1 MASQKV
7 TMKIRKRVGI
17 KKILMLAMSLM
28 TRIPMPKQENIRA
41 EDYAHAAILFPLAG
55 LLIGLGLGLMAWLYS
70 ISSASS
76 LLMAA
81 ILTVLWAV
89 ITGGLHLKGVGS
101 SADAWIG
108 GIGDEDKTHR
118 ILNDQITGDAGTT
131 AIAAVLILKFAALTV
146 LVENQFIW
154 SIIFAPVFGRAL
166 MLLMFLTTPCVRA
179 EGLASAVTTY
189 LPRDLVRLILAVCLL
204 LAVVVSLKGLVL
216 MLVGFWLQRRLVMKR
231 LGGCTLDTAG
241 ASVELGETFWLIG
254 VALLV

>member
-1 MASQKV
+1 
-7 TMKIRKRVGI
+7 
-17 KKILMLAMSLM
+17 MLAMSLM

-55 LLIGLGLGLMAWLYS
+55 LLIGLGLGILAWLHS
-70 ISSASS
+70 ISAASS

-146 LVENQFIW
+146 LVEHHFIW

-166 MLLMFLTTPCVRA
+166 MLLMFAVGTA
-179 EGLASAVTTY
+179 SLAWM
-189 LPRDLVRLILAVCLL
+189 LMLAVIM
-204 LAVVVSLKGLVL
+204 AVEKNASWG
-216 MLVGFWLQRRLVMKR
+216 RRLGR
-231 LGGCTLDTAG
+231 PLGVVL
-241 ASVELGETFWLIG
+241 LGVG
-254 VALLV
+254 VGLGIYNLTI